1 MTTPLKR
8 TNDARGASNS
18 RRKLETEKLMTDPFN
33 EVFAWRK
40 RTLQRA
46 SMHAAGKRIAGSEPL
61 TRLERRDAQMDQRG
75 QRNG

>member
-1 MTTPLKR
+1 
-8 TNDARGASNS
+8 
-18 RRKLETEKLMTDPFN
+18 MTDPFN

-61 TRLERRDAQMDQRG
+61 TQLERRDAQKDQRG
-75 QRNG
+75 QRYG